1 MIWNGLAL
9 VWIKIPDPQ
18 NYIIAFLL
26 KTGHYVS
33 VWILI
38 QSINILDPQ
47 NCTYISFFA
56 FRIGTYR
63 KNLLCSGSWPGGP
76 P

>member
-1 MIWNGLAL
+1 MEWFGFGLDKNSESAKL
-9 VWIKIPDPQ
+9 P
-18 NYIIAFLL
+18 YIIAFLL

-56 FRIGTYR
+56 VRIGTYR